1 MRFDLPSAAR
11 NPISL
16 LGTAIATAAA
26 VVFLALMALE
36 LWGQIQNPYLGLL
49 VFIAVPA
56 VFVFGIVLVPIGVWR
71 QHRRIAQQKAA
82 DEWPII
88 DLRLPRTRSV
98 VFSVAVL
105 AIINV
110 VIVSLAAYGGVHYM
124 ESAEFCGATCHTT
137 MGPEWKSYAVGPHS
151 QVECVACHVGPGAG
165 ALIESK
171 VAGTV
176 QMWKV
181 MTDSMPKP
189 VPAPVRTMRP
199 ARETCQTCH
208 WSERD
213 IGDKLRQIREYAD
226 DETSTETVTALQL
239 HVGGG
244 RAELNAGSGIHWHMN
259 IDNRIEFVAT
269 DPQRQTIAYVKFT
282 DRAGQV
288 REYFA
293 DGVTPDQ
300 IALGERRNMDC
311 MDCHNRPA
319 HTFDGTPE
327 RGIDHAIA
335 RRQIPTDLPFT
346 RKEAVAAVKDEYP
359 STAAAHAGIEARL
372 RKVYAP
378 QSGHPALARMIAGVQ
393 DVYGRNVFPEMNVKW
408 GTYPNNLGHMFFQG
422 CFRCHTDTLKA
433 KDGTTINQDCESC
446 HAMP

>member
-16 LGTAIATAAA
+16 IGTAIATAAA
-26 VVFLALMALE
+26 VVFLALLALE
-36 LWGQIQNPYLGLL
+36 LGGQIQNPYLGLL
-49 VFIAVPA
+49 LFIAVPS
-56 VFVFGIVLVPIGVWR
+56 VFVLGILLVPIGVWR
-71 QHRRIAQQKAA
+71 QHRRIAQQKAV
-82 DEWPII
+82 DEWPVI
-88 DLRLPRTRSV
+88 DLRLPRTRAV
-98 VFSVAVL
+98 IFSVL
-105 AIINV
+105 LLTMINALLV
-110 VIVSLAAYGGVHYM
+110 TLAAYGGVHYM
-124 ESAEFCGATCHTT
+124 ESAEFCGTTCHTT
-137 MGPEWKSYAVGPHS
+137 MGPEWKAYEVSPHS
-151 QVECVACHVGPGAG
+151 QVACVSCHVGPGAA

-176 QMWKV
+176 QLWRV
-181 MTDSMPKP
+181 MTDTTPKP
-189 VPAPVRTMRP
+189 IPGAVRTMRP

-213 IGDKLRQIREYAD
+213 IGDKLRQVREYAD
-226 DETSTETVTALQL
+226 DEKSSETVTTLQL

-269 DPQRQTIAYVKFT
+269 DPDRQTIAWVKFS
-282 DRAGQV
+282 DRAGNA

-300 IALGERRNMDC
+300 IAQGERRTMDC

-319 HTFDGTPE
+319 HTFDPTPE
-327 RGIDHAIA
+327 RAIDNAIA

-346 RKEAVAAVKDEYP
+346 RREAVAAVKDEYR
-359 STAAAHAGIEARL
+359 TTGEAIAGIEARL
-372 RKVYAP
+372 RKTFAP
-378 QSGHPALARMIAGVQ
+378 QSENPVLARVIAGVQ

-408 GTYPNNLGHMFFQG
+408 GTYPNNIGHMFFQG
-422 CFRCHTDTLKA
+422 CFRCHTDTLKM
-433 KDGTTINQDCESC
+433 KDGKTINQDCESC